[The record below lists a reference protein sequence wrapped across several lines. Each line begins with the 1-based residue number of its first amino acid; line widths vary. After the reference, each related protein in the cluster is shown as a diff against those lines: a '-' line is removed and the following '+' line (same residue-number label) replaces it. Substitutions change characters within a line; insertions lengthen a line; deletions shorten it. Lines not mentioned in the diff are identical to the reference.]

1 MTLVAIV
8 ALHAHVFR
16 MAVFAGDVSSMKRIM
31 RIPLAKI
38 LSEFGDRFITAA
50 MASEA
55 FRIEI
60 RDRIKRFR
68 YLALLG

>member
-1 MTLVAIV
+1 MTLAAVVAFY
-8 ALHAHVFR
+8 AHVFR

-38 LSEFGDRFITAA
+38 LSEFGDLLVAA
-50 MASEA
+50 SVAVQA

>member
-1 MTLVAIV
+1 MTLAAVVAFY
-8 ALHAHVFR
+8 AHIFR

-31 RIPLAKI
+31 WVPFAKI
-38 LSEFGDRFITAA
+38 FRKIGDRFITAA
-50 MASEA
+50 MASET